1 MLQAHS
7 FLWHYLWVA
16 PNIFLLVLGFLVWR
30 RGLHLQFPAFF
41 GFAILSSL
49 GQLALYTADIAPSVT
64 PEEFWRVD
72 WASLIVEGI
81 LKFVLIGE
89 IFASAFGPY
98 ASLARIGRT
107 VIRMVG
113 VVLIFGA
120 ALAAAY
126 APKDSLFGIVY
137 GAHRLEQTV
146 YIVESGLLVLIFFL
160 SSYFHLSLARP
171 VFGITLG
178 LSISA
183 CVHLG
188 TWALMANGNLPDS
201 IRYRLDFLNMGAYQ
215 VCVFLWFYFLLFP
228 QKASAKIASSAT
240 IPLLEEHSQKLADWN
255 KELER
260 LVP

>member
-16 PNIFLLVLGFLVWR
+16 PNLFLLVLALLVWR
-30 RGLHLQFPAFF
+30 RGLHVQFPAFF

-49 GQLALYTADIAPSVT
+49 GQLAVYTADVTPSVS
-64 PEEFWRVD
+64 PEGFWRVD

-81 LKFVLIGE
+81 LKFILISE
-89 IFASAFGPY
+89 IFASAFGSY
-98 ASLARIGRT
+98 ASLARTGRT
-107 VIRMVG
+107 AIRTVG

-126 APKDSLFGIVY
+126 APKNSLYGIVY

-146 YIVESGLLVLIFFL
+146 YIVESGLLLLIFFL

-171 VFGITLG
+171 VFGIALG

-183 CVHLG
+183 FVHLG
-188 TWALMANGNLPDS
+188 TWAVMANGNLPNS
-201 IRYRLDFLNMGAYQ
+201 IHYRLDFLNMGIYQ

-228 QKASAKIASSAT
+228 QKTDAKVASSPAT
-240 IPLLEEHSQKLADWN
+240 PLLKQSENLADWN

-260 LVP
+260 LVQ